1 MNRNTF
7 LRVALRL
14 VLCLAVMVGGHATQA
29 RHFKDTLSFRKKVDP
44 KHEIVMSDSTLEEL
58 GIDSLLNKVEHI
70 HNGLNDVINTN
81 TIGYDTHDIDD
92 NIAEV
97 DSNLELIE
105 QNVSIYN
112 NVLDVKNLQMFQVL
126 LESLH
131 DRLSDWRSTLFG
143 YDHQLLAMSSEL
155 TAYRNDTLLK
165 EIMED
170 TVFTTE
176 YATEIND
183 VKEKMKI
190 AKLSISSSQYDL
202 KVRQVKVSNLYFETI
217 DLQNRIHDMLR
228 KISLKATGKEYAF
241 IWDAGNDSLV
251 VRREAG
257 IIVKKSY
264 VGQGKILGYY
274 FKKSRLD
281 LLFMLA
287 CATLF
292 FVWVHLNFRTLARAG
307 SELPRSFVFAV
318 RFPVAPTLA
327 LMFCIAPF
335 FDLHPPTAYVQIME
349 LGLVL
354 VLSVLLRKIWTK
366 PLYRLWLATAM
377 FFVLFSGMG
386 LVLVPTPGFRWTL
399 LALNV
404 VSVVFGLVWLRQLRQ
419 EKMAFDRMVRLVSIV
434 FIAFNLIAVV
444 ANMYGRLSVA
454 KILSV
459 TGIYGLTQ
467 IIGLTVFIRVMVEAV
482 HLQTLVN
489 KMKGGLMGKL
499 NFRRIEKQ
507 ITTLLVAVSA
517 VICVIVC
524 LVSLN
529 LYNPAFD
536 WILDVLTRQRKI
548 GTTEFKIGN
557 VLLFFGI
564 LYVSYLFQMGV
575 GSLYGREESTWDPE
589 LKKNASRLAI
599 TRLLLLVGGFMLAVA
614 ASGLPM
620 DKITIV
626 LGALGVGI
634 GLGLQTIVNN
644 LVSGVILIFEQPF
657 RIGDYIETGDKKGR
671 VVDIGIRSSRI
682 LMEEGA
688 EIIMPNA
695 DLLSGR
701 VINWT
706 LRNDHV
712 RIEFPLLLA
721 AGPKLEYVREV
732 ALAVL
737 KQAEHVIMAA
747 APEILLVGMTEE
759 TMVLSITVWIDDVHR
774 TQNMQSELLEGI
786 YKALDEKGIK
796 LASCFPHLDIQ
807 I

>member
-1 MNRNTF
+1 
-7 LRVALRL
+7 
-14 VLCLAVMVGGHATQA
+14 MVGANAAQA
-29 RHFKDTLSFRKKVDP
+29 RHFRDTLSFRKKVDP
-44 KHEIVMSDSTLEEL
+44 GHEIVMSDSTLEEL

-70 HNGLNDVINTN
+70 HNGLNDILNTN
-81 TIGYDTHDIDD
+81 AIGYDTHDIDD
-92 NIAEV
+92 NMAEV

-131 DRLSDWRSTLFG
+131 ERLSDWRSTLFG

-155 TAYRNDTLLK
+155 TSYRNDTLLR

-170 TVFTTE
+170 TVFTAE

-183 VKEKMKI
+183 VKDKMKA

-202 KVRQVKVSNLYFETI
+202 KLRQVNVSNLYFETI

-241 IWDAGNDSLV
+241 IWDSGNDSLV

-257 IIVKKSY
+257 IVVKKSY

-281 LLFMLA
+281 MLWMLA
-287 CATLF
+287 CAALF
-292 FVWVHLNFRTLARAG
+292 FVWVHMNFRALTRAG
-307 SELPRSFVFAV
+307 SEVPRSFVFAG
-318 RFPVAPTLA
+318 RFPLAPTLA

-354 VLSVLLRKIWTK
+354 ALSVLLRKIWTR
-366 PLYRLWLATAM
+366 PLYRLWLATAV
-377 FFVLFSGMG
+377 FFVVFSAMG
-386 LVLVPTPGFRWTL
+386 LVLVPTPGFRWSL
-399 LALNV
+399 LALNA
-404 VSVVFGLVWLRQLRQ
+404 VSVLFGLIWLRQLRR
-419 EKMAFDRMVRLVSIV
+419 EKVAFDHMVRLVTLIFIV
-434 FIAFNLIAVV
+434 FNITAVF

-467 IIGLTVFIRVMVEAV
+467 IIGLTVFIRVLVEGV

-507 ITTLLVAVSA
+507 ITNLLVAVSV
-517 VICVIVC
+517 VIWVIVC

-536 WILDVLTRQRKI
+536 AVLEFLTKQRLI

-557 VLLFFGI
+557 ILLFVGI

-589 LKKNASRLAI
+589 LKKSASRLAI

-671 VVDIGIRSSRI
+671 VVDIGIRSSKI

-712 RIEFPLLLA
+712 RIELQLALA
-721 AGPKLEYVREV
+721 AGPKLEDVREV

-737 KQAEHVIMAA
+737 KQEEHVVMAA
-747 APEILLVGMTEE
+747 APEILLVGMTEK
-759 TMVLSITVWIDDVHR
+759 TMMLRVTVWIDDVHR
-774 TQNMQSELLEGI
+774 TKNMQSQLLDAI
-786 YKALDEKGIK
+786 CKALDEKGMK
-796 LASCFPHLDIQ
+796 LA
-807 I
+807 